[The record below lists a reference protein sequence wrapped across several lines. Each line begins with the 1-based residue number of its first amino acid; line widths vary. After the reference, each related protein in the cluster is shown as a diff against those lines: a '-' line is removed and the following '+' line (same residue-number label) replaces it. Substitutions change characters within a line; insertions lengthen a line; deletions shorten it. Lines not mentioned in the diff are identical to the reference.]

1 MILFLSFE
9 IILYLEHY
17 LYNKEMVERERERSG
32 RKIEGHLITWHGK
45 MHQNETIIA
54 NQTKDQKLRERKR
67 SCKRGLAR
75 YLDAGGR

>member
-1 MILFLSFE
+1 MC
-9 IILYLEHY
+9 
-17 LYNKEMVERERERSG
+17 VRERERG
-32 RKIEGHLITWHGK
+32 REGHLITWHGK

>member
-32 RKIEGHLITWHGK
+32 RKRDI
-45 MHQNETIIA
+45 
-54 NQTKDQKLRERKR
+54 
-67 SCKRGLAR
+67 
-75 YLDAGGR
+75 